1 VTPVPLRRNRDFVL
15 LQVGQGLS
23 TLGSTSTYVAYPLLV
38 LALTHSPAK
47 AGAVGFANVL
57 PYALFALLAGVVA
70 DRVDRKRLMIAMDL
84 VRAAAMASI
93 VAALAAGVLTFWQ
106 VAFVAFVEGSA
117 FVFFNIAEVGALR
130 SVVPGRQLQEAAAAE
145 QSRYAAVTVAGPSLG
160 GALFGLG
167 RSLPFL
173 GDAVSYTASI
183 LTLTWMRTPFQETR
197 ERDPAPLRTQ
207 MREGVAWL
215 WANAYLRTTA
225 LIFAVGNF
233 GFSGIY
239 LVFVVLAKRDG
250 FSPAAIGALIAVFG
264 AVSLVGALAA
274 PRLARLLSMRSIM
287 VGNEWLSA
295 AIVLCAIAPGPYVLL
310 ACVLPI
316 AFFSPSLN
324 SVVVGYRTAITPD
337 HLVGRVSSVA
347 RNLAQIAAPLGPLA
361 AGLLLATFTA
371 RVTMLV
377 LGGIA
382 LVVAVWTTVSPS
394 IRNAPS
400 LSELD
405 DTPDSRSS
413 RPAPAADG
421 PATMEA

>member
-1 VTPVPLRRNRDFVL
+1 VNHVPLRRNRDFVL
-15 LQVGQGLS
+15 LQIGQGLS

-93 VAALAAGVLTFWQ
+93 VVALAAGVLTFWQ
-106 VAFVAFVEGSA
+106 VAAVAFVEGSA

-130 SVVPGRQLQEAAAAE
+130 SVVSGGQLPEAAAAE
-145 QSRYAAVTVAGPSLG
+145 QSRYAAVTLAGPSLG

-173 GDAVSYTASI
+173 GDALSYAASI

-197 ERDPAPLRTQ
+197 ERDPAPLRKQ
-207 MREGVAWL
+207 VREGVAWL

-233 GFSGIY
+233 AFSGIY

-264 AVSLVGALAA
+264 AVSLVGSLAA
-274 PRLARLLSMRSIM
+274 PRLQRLLSMRSIM
-287 VGNEWLSA
+287 VGSEWVTA
-295 AIVLCAIAPGPYVLL
+295 AIILCAIAPGPYVLL

-316 AFFSPSLN
+316 AFLSPSLN

-347 RNLAQIAAPLGPLA
+347 RNLAQLAAPLGPLV
-361 AGLLLATFTA
+361 AGLLLDSFSA

-382 LVVAVWTTVSPS
+382 LAVAVWTTVSPS

-400 LSELD
+400 LSDLEEHSG
-405 DTPDSRSS
+405 SRSS
-413 RPAPAADG
+413 PPAPAADG

>member
-1 VTPVPLRRNRDFVL
+1 VL
-15 LQVGQGLS
+15 LQLGQGLS

-47 AGAVGFANVL
+47 AGVVGFANVL

-84 VRAAAMASI
+84 VRAAAMTSI
-93 VAALAAGVLTFWQ
+93 VVALAAGVLSFWQ
-106 VAFVAFVEGSA
+106 IAAVAFVEGSA

-130 SVVPGRQLQEAAAAE
+130 SVVPARQLPEAAAAE
-145 QSRYAAVTVAGPSLG
+145 QSRYAAVTLAGPSVG

-173 GDAVSYTASI
+173 ADGISYAASI
-183 LTLTWMRTPFQETR
+183 LTLTWMRTPFQEAR
-197 ERDPAPLRTQ
+197 ERDPAPLRAQ
-207 MREGVAWL
+207 IREGISWL
-215 WANAYLRTTA
+215 WANAYLRTSA
-225 LIFAVGNF
+225 LIFAGQNF
-233 GFSGIY
+233 AFSGIY
-239 LVFVVLAKRDG
+239 LVFVVIAKRHG
-250 FSPAAIGALIAVFG
+250 FSAAAIGALIAVFG
-264 AVSLVGALAA
+264 AASLVGALAA
-274 PRLARLLSMRSIM
+274 PRISKLLSMRTIM
-287 VGNEWLSA
+287 VGNQWLSS
-295 AIVLCAIAPGPYVLL
+295 AIILCALAPGPYVLL

-316 AFFSPSLN
+316 AFVSPSLN

-347 RNLAQIAAPLGPLA
+347 RNLAQIAAPLGPLV
-361 AGLLLATFTA
+361 AGFLLDDYSSRMTL
-371 RVTMLV
+371 LV
-377 LGGIA
+377 LGGISLTLA
-382 LVVAVWTTVSPS
+382 LWTTVSPS

-405 DTPDSRSS
+405 EPGS
-413 RPAPAADG
+413 

>member
-1 VTPVPLRRNRDFVL
+1 VNRVPLRRNRDFVL
-15 LQVGQGLS
+15 LQFGQGLS

-47 AGAVGFANVL
+47 AGVVGFANVL

-84 VRAAAMASI
+84 IRAAAMAS
-93 VAALAAGVLTFWQ
+93 VVTALAAGVLTFWQ
-106 VAFVAFVEGSA
+106 VAAVAFVEGTA

-130 SVVPGRQLQEAAAAE
+130 SVVPARQLQEAAAAE
-145 QSRYAAVTVAGPSLG
+145 QSRYAAVTLAGPSVG
-160 GALFGLG
+160 GALFGIG

-173 GDAVSYTASI
+173 ADAVSYAASI
-183 LTLTWMRTPFQETR
+183 LTLTWMRTPFQEAR

-207 MREGVAWL
+207 IREGVSWL
-215 WANAYLRTTA
+215 WAHAYLRTSA
-225 LIFAVGNF
+225 LIFAGQNF
-233 GFSGIY
+233 VFSGIY
-239 LVFVVLAKRDG
+239 LIFVVVAKRHG
-250 FSPAAIGALIAVFG
+250 LTPAAIGALIAVFG
-264 AVSLVGALAA
+264 VASLAGALAA
-274 PRLARLLSMRSIM
+274 PRVAKLLSMRAIM
-287 VGNEWLSA
+287 LGNQWLSA
-295 AIVLCAIAPGPYVLL
+295 AIIVCAFAPGPYLLL

-316 AFFSPSLN
+316 AFVSPSLN
-324 SVVVGYRTAITPD
+324 SVVVGCRTAITPD

-361 AGLLLATFTA
+361 AGVLLGAYSSE
-371 RVTMLV
+371 VTLLV
-377 LGGIA
+377 LGGISLA
-382 LVVAVWTTVSPS
+382 LAVWTSVSPS

-405 DTPDSRSS
+405 EPGR
-413 RPAPAADG
+413 

>member
-1 VTPVPLRRNRDFVL
+1 VSRVPLRRNRDFVL
-15 LQVGQGLS
+15 LQLGQGLS

-57 PYALFALLAGVVA
+57 PYALFALVAGVVA
-70 DRVDRKRLMIAMDL
+70 DRVDRKQLMIAMDL
-84 VRAAAMASI
+84 VRAAAMASV

-106 VAFVAFVEGSA
+106 VAAVAFVEGTA

-130 SVVPGRQLQEAAAAE
+130 SVVPGRQLPEAAAAE
-145 QSRYAAVTVAGPSLG
+145 QSRYAAVTVTGPSLG

-173 GDAVSYTASI
+173 ADAVSYAASI
-183 LTLTWMRTPFQETR
+183 LTLTWMHTPFQEAR

-207 MREGVAWL
+207 VREGVSWL
-215 WANAYLRTTA
+215 WAHAYLRTSA
-225 LIFAVGNF
+225 LIFAGGNF
-233 GFSGIY
+233 VFSGIY
-239 LVFVVLAKRDG
+239 LVFVVLAKRHG
-250 FSPAAIGALIAVFG
+250 LSPAAIGGLVAVFG
-264 AVSLVGALAA
+264 LASLAGSLVA
-274 PRLARLLSMRSIM
+274 PRVAKLLSIRSIM

-295 AIVLCAIAPGPYVLL
+295 ALLLCAIAPGPYLLL
-310 ACVLPI
+310 ACTLPI
-316 AFFSPSLN
+316 AFFSPALN
-324 SVVVGYRTAITPD
+324 SVVIGYRTAITPD

-347 RNLAQIAAPLGPLA
+347 RNLAQIASPLGPLA
-361 AGLLLATFTA
+361 AGLLLESFSP

-382 LVVAVWTTVSPS
+382 LALAVWTTASPS

-405 DTPDSRSS
+405 DP
-413 RPAPAADG
+413 PGAP

>member
-1 VTPVPLRRNRDFVL
+1 VSRVPLRRNRDFVL
-15 LQVGQGLS
+15 LQLGQGLS

-47 AGAVGFANVL
+47 AGVVGFANVL

-70 DRVDRKRLMIAMDL
+70 DRTDRKRLMIAMDL
-84 VRAAAMASI
+84 VRAGAMVSI
-93 VAALAAGVLTFWQ
+93 VGALAAGVLTFWQ
-106 VAFVAFVEGSA
+106 VAAVAFVEGTA

-130 SVVPGRQLQEAAAAE
+130 SVVPPWQLPEAAAAE
-145 QSRYAAVTVAGPSLG
+145 QSRYAAVTLAGPSVG

-173 GDAVSYTASI
+173 ADAVSYAASI
-183 LTLTWMRTPFQETR
+183 LTLTWMRTPFQEAR

-207 MREGVAWL
+207 IREGIAWL
-215 WANAYLRTTA
+215 WANAYLRTSA
-225 LIFAVGNF
+225 LIFAGQNF
-233 GFSGIY
+233 VFSGIY
-239 LVFVVLAKRDG
+239 LIFVVVSKRHG
-250 FSPAAIGALIAVFG
+250 LSPAAIGALIAVFG
-264 AVSLVGALAA
+264 GANLAGALVA
-274 PRLARLLSMRSIM
+274 PRIAKLLSMRAIM
-287 VGNEWLSA
+287 LGNQWLSA
-295 AIVLCAIAPGPYVLL
+295 TIILCAFAPGPYLLL

-316 AFFSPSLN
+316 AFISPSLN

-347 RNLAQIAAPLGPLA
+347 RNLAQLAAPLGPLA
-361 AGLLLATFTA
+361 AGVLLGAYSS
-371 RVTMLV
+371 RVTLLV

-382 LVVAVWTTVSPS
+382 LALAGWTTLSPS

-405 DTPDSRSS
+405 EPGR
-413 RPAPAADG
+413 

>member
-1 VTPVPLRRNRDFVL
+1 MNEVPLPRNRDFVL
-15 LQVGQGLS
+15 LQFGQGLS

-47 AGAVGFANVL
+47 AGVVGFANVL

-93 VAALAAGVLTFWQ
+93 VTALAAGVLTFWQ
-106 VAFVAFVEGSA
+106 VAAVAFVEGTA

-130 SVVPGRQLQEAAAAE
+130 SVVPARQLPEAAAAE
-145 QSRYAAVTVAGPSLG
+145 QSRYAAVTLAGPSVG

-173 GDAVSYTASI
+173 ADAVSYAASI
-183 LTLTWMRTPFQETR
+183 LTLTWMRTPFQEAR

-207 MREGVAWL
+207 IREGVSWL
-215 WANAYLRTTA
+215 WAHAYLRTSA
-225 LIFAVGNF
+225 LIFAGQNF
-233 GFSGIY
+233 VFSGIY
-239 LVFVVLAKRDG
+239 LVFVVVSKRHG
-250 FSPAAIGALIAVFG
+250 LSPAAIGALIAVFG
-264 AVSLVGALAA
+264 VASLAGALAA
-274 PRLARLLSMRSIM
+274 PRVAKLLSMRAIM
-287 VGNEWLSA
+287 LGNQWLSA
-295 AIVLCAIAPGPYVLL
+295 AIILCALAPGPYLLL

-316 AFFSPSLN
+316 AFVSPSLN

-361 AGLLLATFTA
+361 AGFLLGSYSS
-371 RVTMLV
+371 RVTLLV

-382 LVVAVWTTVSPS
+382 LALAVWTTASPS
-394 IRNAPS
+394 IQNAPS

-405 DTPDSRSS
+405 EPG
-413 RPAPAADG
+413 RPA
-421 PATMEA
+421 TREA

>member
-1 VTPVPLRRNRDFVL
+1 VSEVPLRRNRDFVL
-15 LQVGQGLS
+15 LQAGQALS

-57 PYALFALLAGVVA
+57 PYPVFALVAGVAA
-70 DRVDRKRLMIAMDL
+70 DRVDRKRLMIATDL
-84 VRAAAMASI
+84 VRASAMASI

-106 VAFVAFVEGSA
+106 VTAVAFVEGSA

-130 SVVPGRQLQEAAAAE
+130 SVVVARQLPAAAAAE
-145 QSRYAAVTVAGPSLG
+145 QSRYAAVTIAGPSLG

-173 GDAVSYTASI
+173 ADAVSYLASI
-183 LTLTWMRTPFQETR
+183 VTLASMRTPFQETR
-197 ERDPAPLRTQ
+197 EPDRAPLRTQ
-207 MREGVAWL
+207 VREGVAWL

-233 GFSGIY
+233 AFSGLY

-250 FSPAAIGALIAVFG
+250 LSPAAIGALIAVFG
-264 AVSLVGALAA
+264 GLSLLGSLAA
-274 PRLARLLSMRSIM
+274 PRLARLLSIRSIM
-287 VGNEWLSA
+287 VGHQWLEVG
-295 AIVLCAIAPGPYVLL
+295 IVLCAIAPGPYSLL
-310 ACVLPI
+310 ACILPL
-316 AFFSPSLN
+316 AFLSPTLN

-347 RNLAQIAAPLGPLA
+347 RNVAQLAAPLGPLV
-361 AGLLLATFTA
+361 AGLLLGSFSA
-371 RVTMLV
+371 RTTMLV
-377 LGGIA
+377 LGSIA
-382 LVVAVWTTVSPS
+382 LAVAVWTTASPS

-405 DTPDSRSS
+405 EP
-413 RPAPAADG
+413 PHAPAA
-421 PATMEA
+421 TMET